1 MKIAAIRISGCVGL
15 REEINETFNRLR
27 LRRKYSCIVFE
38 PTKEKMGMIK
48 KVKDHIA
55 FGEIDDE
62 TYKLLVEKRKTKIKD
77 FFRLHPARGGIDSKK
92 HFGET
97 KKAVLG
103 NHKNKIN
110 DLIRRML

>member
-1 MKIAAIRISGCVGL
+1 MKIVAIRISGCVGL

-55 FGEIDDE
+55 YGEIDEE
-62 TYKLLVEKRKTKIKD
+62 TYKLLVEKRKGRIKD
-77 FFRLHPARGGIDSKK
+77 FFRLHPPRGGIDSKK

-97 KKAVLG
+97 RKGVLG

-110 DLIRRML
+110 ELIRRML